1 MVPARPRFPLPRD
14 YFDQRPLSKEQQEHY
29 KEIAQ
34 TQLEAAVKTEN
45 AFMHVQR
52 RQVNSRRWRLVKKQE
67 QLWIYRRR
75 SGSLGP
81 ADAHALPH
89 MLAVG
94 HVDGSLE
101 DILYG
106 KYDKSYEE
114 LQASIAYNNASI
126 RDSAVLHNIE
136 LATPKDPFRY
146 LGLKWTLTQ
155 LPAAALVKPRDWCY
169 LEALGIASDR
179 DGERYGY
186 AIAHS
191 VGVPN
196 CPPFDDR
203 AAVRGRGSIS
213 IIFRE
218 VKPGRVEIFGYGLFD
233 PSGDLIPHVSVTMT
247 TEIFSTLGKAVQ
259 CAEAKK
265 LTLLTLRNC
274 NSRRGTKPPLQLTC
288 YLCVKS
294 TGLFASLKLCS
305 ICGATACAKCRV
317 KRLIFTGDNHSSC
330 EVVCCQTCILR
341 AKSLEVRP
349 AEESFAA
356 LFAEQ
361 HQQVV
366 PKEAMWHGSRQW
378 NSDLIDDD
386 RQLFSHHDVLDDMA
400 ADDDDEGNSSSGK
413 SEVDFEQIIEA
424 MMTSRAN
431 GQESHNLSS
440 SQLSQKTA
448 SSVSPLSRLYEEE
461 RVFPRTIL
469 ASSQTRSNASTV
481 ASEQAALFN
490 QMVALQNAAR
500 HVYAITQANQEMMKK
515 L

>member
-1 MVPARPRFPLPRD
+1 MVPARPRFPLPRE
-14 YFDQRPLSKEQQEHY
+14 YFDHSPLSKEQQEHY

-34 TQLEAAVKTEN
+34 TQLDAAVKTEN
-45 AFMHVQR
+45 EFTSVQR

-67 QLWIYRRR
+67 QLRIYRRR

-101 DILYG
+101 DIMYG
-106 KYDKSYEE
+106 KYDKSHEE
-114 LQASIAYNNASI
+114 LQSSMACSNVSI

-136 LATPKDPFRY
+136 LATPSDPFRY

-155 LPAAALVKPRDWCY
+155 LPAAALVKPRDWLWGSRQIATRTIRLRDC
-169 LEALGIASDR
+169 ALCR
-179 DGERYGY
+179 M
-186 AIAHS
+186 
-191 VGVPN
+191 
-196 CPPFDDR
+196 
-203 AAVRGRGSIS
+203 RGRGSFS
-213 IIFRE
+213 AVFRE

-233 PSGDLIPHVSVTMT
+233 PLGDLIPHVSVTMT

-265 LTLLTLRNC
+265 LTLLALRNY
-274 NSRRGTKPPLQLTC
+274 NSKRGSKPPLQPTC

-294 TGLFASLKLCS
+294 TGLFASLKLCNV
-305 ICGATACAKCRV
+305 CGATACAKCRV
-317 KRLIFTGDNHSSC
+317 KRLIFTGGNHSTC

-341 AKSLEVRP
+341 AKNLEVRP
-349 AEESFAA
+349 AQESFAA
-356 LFAEQ
+356 SFGEQ
-361 HQQVV
+361 HQQQVV
-366 PKEAMWHGSRQW
+366 PGEAMWHGSHQW
-378 NSDLIDDD
+378 KVDSTDDD
-386 RQLFSHHDVLDDMA
+386 RQLFSHHDTLDDT
-400 ADDDDEGNSSSGK
+400 ADDDDDERNSSTGK
-413 SEVDFEQIIEA
+413 SEADFEQIIET
-424 MMTSRAN
+424 MMTSRVN
-431 GQESHNLSS
+431 GHDSHNFSS

-448 SSVSPLSRLYEEE
+448 SSSNLLGRLYENE
-461 RVFPRTIL
+461 RISPRTIL
-469 ASSQTRSNASTV
+469 ANAQTRNNASTV

-490 QMVALQNAAR
+490 QMLALQHAAR